1 MKKTFIS
8 LSILTALLL
17 TLFQPVIEPGEWDV
31 STCDIITGDAY
42 VK

>member
-8 LSILTALLL
+8 LSILAALLL
-17 TLFQPVIEPGEWDV
+17 TLFQPGFEPGEGDV

>member
-17 TLFQPVIEPGEWDV
+17 TLFQPVIEPGEGDI
-31 STCDIITGDAY
+31 STYDIITDEAY